1 MISMISSVGKNG
13 ELGKG
18 NKLIWHF
25 KEDMKFFKETT
36 MGHTVI
42 MGRKTYES
50 LPGKLPGREMIVVST
65 KAVDGDIQVI
75 SSINNIVDKYRDSDE
90 EVFVIGGASIYKQ
103 FLPFAKRLYLTEIND
118 VDLDADTFFPKFNKK
133 EWKKTILK
141 KCVFNDTIFNIC
153 LYEKNEK

>member
-1 MISMISSVGKNG
+1 MISMISSVGNNG

-50 LPGKLPGREMIVVST
+50 LPGMLKGREM
-65 KAVDGDIQVI
+65 KENRKI
-75 SSINNIVDKYRDSDE
+75 S
-90 EVFVIGGASIYKQ
+90 
-103 FLPFAKRLYLTEIND
+103 
-118 VDLDADTFFPKFNKK
+118 
-133 EWKKTILK
+133 
-141 KCVFNDTIFNIC
+141 
-153 LYEKNEK
+153 